1 MALDFL
7 KSDKEVAKEFHA
19 APVVDPV
26 PAKKKQLLTKLDSVI
41 ASVKKEPGKSITRWY
56 KVKDGKD
63 GASVGLNIGT
73 VSVVGNT
80 SGQTSN
86 DEIIKA
92 DAVAFFEE
100 AKKAIEKGDMDD
112 MIRKAWEGRDQSS
125 ASTAQRAP
133 SEVARDIEPWKTY
146 RRNIGRYGLARANEL
161 GEKKFGKDLPSVK
174 EEFEKNKD
182 ADLPNGWSEGWWKEH
197 FKK

>member
-26 PAKKKQLLTKLDSVI
+26 PAKKAQMLKKLDDVI

-56 KVKDGKD
+56 KVKEGKD

-80 SGQTSN
+80 TGQTSN

-92 DAVAFFEE
+92 DAMQFFTN
-100 AKKAIEKGDMDD
+100 AKAAIEKGDMDD

-125 ASTAQRAP
+125 YSTAQRAP
-133 SEVARDIEPWKTY
+133 SDTVREIRPELTH
-146 RRNIGRYGLARANEL
+146 RRNVKRYGEERANEL
-161 GEKKFGKDLPSVK
+161 LDANVQKKGW
-174 EEFEKNKD
+174 NKD
-182 ADLPNGWSEGWWKEH
+182 EVLKAYKELPPLD
-197 FKK
+197 

>member
-26 PAKKKQLLTKLDSVI
+26 HAKKAQMLKKLDRVL

-80 SGQTSN
+80 SGQTAN

-112 MIRKAWEGRDQSS
+112 MIRKAWEGRDQFT
-125 ASTAQRAP
+125 ARTAQRAP
-133 SEVARDIEPWKTY
+133 SDTVREIKPELTH
-146 RRNIGRYGLARANEL
+146 RRNVKRYGEERANEL
-161 GEKKFGKDLPSVK
+161 LDANVEKKGWNKAEVLKAYKELPAL
-174 EEFEKNKD
+174 D
-182 ADLPNGWSEGWWKEH
+182 
-197 FKK
+197 